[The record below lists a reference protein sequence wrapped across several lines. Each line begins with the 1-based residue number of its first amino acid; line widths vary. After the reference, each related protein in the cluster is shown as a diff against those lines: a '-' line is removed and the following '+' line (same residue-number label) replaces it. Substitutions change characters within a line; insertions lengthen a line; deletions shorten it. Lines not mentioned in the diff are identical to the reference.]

1 VKTSGA
7 EAGQRSGATT
17 IVSGSKQGPGEKG
30 AFLSSKLATAF
41 MLEVYRR
48 WLVFRTKADLSIGQA
63 PAYVDMVSM
72 KATA

>member
-1 VKTSGA
+1 M
-7 EAGQRSGATT
+7 
-17 IVSGSKQGPGEKG
+17 
-30 AFLSSKLATAF
+30 SSKLATAF